1 MCIVLLLDLSTAA
14 SSAHSPDTGYVSLL
28 CDIESSGNEISET
41 RYLQYLQYLEYLEY
55 LDTTTIR
62 VNLFQDSEK
71 SLSGRKNGRL
81 KEQNDAKKLKG

>member
-28 CDIESSGNEISET
+28 CDIESSGNIRDTIST
-41 RYLQYLQYLEYLEY
+41 IYLQYLEY

-62 VNLFQDSEK
+62 VNLFQHSEK

>member
-41 RYLQYLQYLEYLEY
+41 RYLQYLQYLEYL
-55 LDTTTIR
+55 DTTTIR

-81 KEQNDAKKLKG
+81 KEQNDAK

>member
-41 RYLQYLQYLEYLEY
+41 RYLQYLEY

-81 KEQNDAKKLKG
+81 EEQNDAKKLKG

>member
-41 RYLQYLQYLEYLEY
+41 RYLQYLEY

>member
-41 RYLQYLQYLEYLEY
+41 RYLQYLQYLEYL
-55 LDTTTIR
+55 DTTTIR
-62 VNLFQDSEK
+62 VNLFQHSEK

-81 KEQNDAKKLKG
+81 KEQNDAKKLKGL

>member
-41 RYLQYLQYLEYLEY
+41 RYLQYLEY

-62 VNLFQDSEK
+62 VNLFQHSEK

>member
-41 RYLQYLQYLEYLEY
+41 RYLQYLQYL
-55 LDTTTIR
+55 DATTIR

>member
-28 CDIESSGNEISET
+28 CDIESSGNIRDTISTISRISRHDNNQGELIPRLGEISIWE
-41 RYLQYLQYLEYLEY
+41 
-55 LDTTTIR
+55 
-62 VNLFQDSEK
+62 
-71 SLSGRKNGRL
+71 KNGRL

>member
-41 RYLQYLQYLEYLEY
+41 RYLQYLEY

-62 VNLFQDSEK
+62 VNLFQHSEI
-71 SLSGRKNGRL
+71 SLSGRKNGRF

>member
-41 RYLQYLQYLEYLEY
+41 RYLQYLEY

-71 SLSGRKNGRL
+71 SLSGKKNGRL

>member
-41 RYLQYLQYLEYLEY
+41 RYLQYLEY
-55 LDTTTIR
+55 LDATTIR
-62 VNLFQDSEK
+62 VNFFQHSEK

>member
-28 CDIESSGNEISET
+28 CDIESSGNIRDTIST
-41 RYLQYLQYLEYLEY
+41 IYLQY

>member
-41 RYLQYLQYLEYLEY
+41 RYLQYLQYLEYL
-55 LDTTTIR
+55 DTTTIR

>member
-41 RYLQYLQYLEYLEY
+41 RYLQYLEY
-55 LDTTTIR
+55 LDSTTITTIR
-62 VNLFQDSEK
+62 VNLFQHSEK

-81 KEQNDAKKLKG
+81 KEKNDAKKLKGL

>member
-41 RYLQYLQYLEYLEY
+41 RYLEY

-62 VNLFQDSEK
+62 VNLFQHSEK

-81 KEQNDAKKLKG
+81 KEQNDAEKLKGL